1 MAKKQET
8 KIEVEEPQIE
18 EIVVET
24 APVVEQP
31 KTRERVK
38 PKDEWEI
45 KDRIYL
51 LKDGKKPLSR
61 SIKSANIY
69 YFDEEKG
76 YEREL
81 KYCQNQKTPFVDEM
95 KGDQRLEHIVFR
107 SGSLFVEKEKTTL
120 QKLLSLYHPHRDQIY
135 EEYKPAKL
143 AEDEIDILEMQV
155 DALTAARNI
164 DIDMAEA
171 IMRVEKGYERE
182 IKYCENQR
190 TPFVDEMKGDQRLSH
205 IIFRS
210 GALFV
215 PKNKTVLQKMLSLYH
230 PHKDKIYYEWQPA
243 KKAADQIEV
252 LNLEVDALVAA
263 RSVEI
268 DMAEAIMRAEVGSK
282 VDTLSS
288 KELRR
293 DLLVFAKKN
302 PKLFLELADD
312 ENVMLRNFGIKA
324 VEDGILRLSSDQR
337 NFLWGSNGRKLMVIP
352 FDEHPYTAL
361 AHWFKTDE
369 GMEIYSNIEKRLNQ

>member
-8 KIEVEEPQIE
+8 KKVEIE
-18 EIVVET
+18 ESQVQEEVVIEIP
-24 APVVEQP
+24 PVVEQP
-31 KTRERVK
+31 KARERK
-38 PKDEWEI
+38 KSKDEWEI
-45 KDRIYL
+45 KDRLYK
-51 LKDGKKPLSR
+51 LKGGKRPLSR

-107 SGSLFVEKEKTTL
+107 SGNLFVEKEKVTL
-120 QKLLSLYHPHRDQIY
+120 QKLLSLYHPNRDNIY

-143 AEDEIDILEMQV
+143 AADEIEILEVQV
-155 DALTAARNI
+155 DALTAARSVDI
-164 DIDMAEA
+164 DIAEA
-171 IMRVEKGYERE
+171 IMRVE
-182 IKYCENQR
+182 I
-190 TPFVDEMKGDQRLSH
+190 
-205 IIFRS
+205 
-210 GALFV
+210 
-215 PKNKTVLQKMLSLYH
+215 
-230 PHKDKIYYEWQPA
+230 
-243 KKAADQIEV
+243 
-252 LNLEVDALVAA
+252 
-263 RSVEI
+263 
-268 DMAEAIMRAEVGSK
+268 GSK
-282 VDTLSS
+282 VSDLSS

-324 VEDGILRLSSDQR
+324 VEAGILRLSSDRR

-369 GMEIYSNIEKRLNQ
+369 GMEIHSNIEKRLNQ

>member
-1 MAKKQET
+1 MAKKKET
-8 KIEVEEPQIE
+8 KIKMEKTPEM
-18 EIVVET
+18 VET
-24 APVVEQP
+24 PQVIEQP
-31 KTRERVK
+31 KVRERKK
-38 PKDEWEI
+38 PENEWEI
-45 KDRIYL
+45 KDRLYI
-51 LKDGKKPLSR
+51 LKGGAKPLSR

-95 KGDQRLEHIVFR
+95 KGDQRLEHIIFR

-120 QKLLSLYHPHRDQIY
+120 QKLLSLYHPHRDNIY

-143 AEDEIDILEMQV
+143 AEEEIDVLEMQV

-171 IMRVEKGYERE
+171 IMRVE
-182 IKYCENQR
+182 I
-190 TPFVDEMKGDQRLSH
+190 
-205 IIFRS
+205 
-210 GALFV
+210 
-215 PKNKTVLQKMLSLYH
+215 
-230 PHKDKIYYEWQPA
+230 
-243 KKAADQIEV
+243 
-252 LNLEVDALVAA
+252 
-263 RSVEI
+263 
-268 DMAEAIMRAEVGSK
+268 GSK
-282 VDTLSS
+282 VSNLSS

-293 DLLVFAKKN
+293 DLLLFAKDN

-312 ENVMLRNFGIKA
+312 ENVMLRNFGIRA
-324 VEDGILRLSSDQR
+324 VENGILRLSSDQR
-337 NFLWGSNGRKLMVIP
+337 NFLWGSNGRKIMTVP

-369 GMEIYSNIEKRLNQ
+369 GMEIYANIEKRLNN